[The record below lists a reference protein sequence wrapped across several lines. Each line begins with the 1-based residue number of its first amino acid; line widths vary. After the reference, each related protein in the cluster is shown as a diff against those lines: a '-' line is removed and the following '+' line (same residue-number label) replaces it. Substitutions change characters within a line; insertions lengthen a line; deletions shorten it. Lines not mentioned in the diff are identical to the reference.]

1 MDCIDV
7 LIKKLRGDGAN
18 AQKDKINEGEDDEMV
33 MYKVSTYIQSFRL
46 GSIAFCHWLASE
58 QPHQTYF

>member
-18 AQKDKINEGEDDEMV
+18 AQKDKINEGEDDEME
-33 MYKVSTYIQSFRL
+33 MYKVSTYIKNFRL
-46 GSIAFCHWLASE
+46 GLIAFCNC
-58 QPHQTYF
+58 TG

>member
-33 MYKVSTYIQSFRL
+33 MYKVSTYIQNFRL
-46 GSIAFCHWLASE
+46 GLIAFCHC
-58 QPHQTYF
+58 TG

>member
-33 MYKVSTYIQSFRL
+33 MYKVSTYIESFRL
-46 GSIAFCHWLASE
+46 GLIAFCHLLASE
-58 QPHQTYF
+58 KHHQRCC